1 MASHDL
7 DQAFISMFDGALR
20 LGREERAEANPGH
33 PHQARRLEACSFAR
47 NAHEF
52 RFRVYQYESN
62 WKSQFEIAKVHVQWD
77 PEITSHGKK
86 LEHRSIQV
94 GLSRHIIREFT
105 DDWILEISSTSL
117 RARKIWSLYY
127 AGNLRRAKELL
138 PKERIYSVTGQAA
151 QRLGLVGRTPGE
163 KGTARYRHAEVHNA
177 NKPTLAWQIHVISNR
192 MWSADV
198 GRITDVL
205 KMHSCS
211 PCILRIC
218 DFSDALRTRCFLVFA
233 DCRNQLGIAVGA
245 SILLFN

>member
-1 MASHDL
+1 
-7 DQAFISMFDGALR
+7 MFDGALR

-52 RFRVYQYESN
+52 RFRVYQHESN